1 MRDQTSTARDI
12 AMKGAGYYSKA
23 TTGAKAVIDGGLPM
37 VLDAIAAMD
46 IADDGSVFTVTDMGC
61 ADGGTS
67 IDLIG
72 AVLIEIRRRAPSC
85 PIRMVYT
92 DLPRNDFGQL
102 FRIIHG
108 QTDIPSYIEDIP
120 DLYVLA
126 SATSFHQAMFPPATL
141 NFGFSATASH
151 YISAKPGVISN
162 HVHMVGARGVE
173 REAYHEQG
181 RRDWQVM
188 LVNRAAELAPRGR
201 LALFNFGIDGEGRY
215 LGNTG
220 GVNMFDTFNE
230 LWAELAEVG
239 AIDRDEYVDTN
250 FPQCYRTVD
259 QFTAPL
265 EDPSNPIYQA
275 GIRLEHVETR
285 VVPCPYAVDFKAHGD
300 SEKFARD
307 YIPTLRSWS
316 ESVFMSGLSERR
328 AIEQR
333 RQIVDEFYGRYE
345 DRVRRAPQG
354 HGMDYVHIHLICAK
368 V

>member
-23 TTGAKAVIDGGLPM
+23 TTGAKDVIDGGLPM
-37 VLDAIAAMD
+37 VLDAIAGMD
-46 IADDGSVFTVTDMGC
+46 IADDGSVFTVADMGC

-72 AVLIEIRRRAPSC
+72 AVLKEIRRRAPSR

-188 LVNRAAELAPRGR
+188 LLNRAAELASGGR

-220 GVNMFDTFNE
+220 GVDMFDTFNE

-239 AIDRDEYVDTN
+239 AIGRDEYVETN
-250 FPQCYRTVD
+250 FPQCYRTVE

-285 VVPCPYAVDFKAHGD
+285 VVPCPYAADFKVHGD

-328 AIEQR
+328 SIEER

>member
-1 MRDQTSTARDI
+1 MRDETSTARDI

-23 TTGAKAVIDGGLPM
+23 TTGAKDVIDGGLSM
-37 VLDAIAAMD
+37 VLDAIAGME
-46 IADDGSVFTVTDMGC
+46 IPDDGSVLTVTDMGC

-72 AVLIEIRRRAPSC
+72 AVLIEIRRRVPSR

-108 QTDIPSYIEDIP
+108 QTDIPSYIDAIA

-126 SATSFHQAMFPPATL
+126 SATSFHQAMFPPETL
-141 NFGFSATASH
+141 HFGFSATASH

-162 HVHMVGARGVE
+162 HVHMVGANGAE
-173 REAYHEQG
+173 RAAYEEQG

-188 LVNRAAELAPRGR
+188 LVNRAAELAPGGR
-201 LALFNFGIDGEGRY
+201 LALFNFGIDETGRY

-220 GVNMFDTFNE
+220 GINMFDTFNE
-230 LWAELAEVG
+230 LWAELAEEG

-265 EDPSNPIYQA
+265 EDTSNAIYRA
-275 GIRLEHVETR
+275 GLRLEHVETR
-285 VVPCPYAVDFKAHGD
+285 VVPCPFAVDFKAHGD
-300 SEKFARD
+300 ADKFARN

-328 AIEQR
+328 DIEERQ
-333 RQIVDEFYGRYE
+333 QIVDAFYDRYE
-345 DRVRRAPQG
+345 DRVRRAPEG